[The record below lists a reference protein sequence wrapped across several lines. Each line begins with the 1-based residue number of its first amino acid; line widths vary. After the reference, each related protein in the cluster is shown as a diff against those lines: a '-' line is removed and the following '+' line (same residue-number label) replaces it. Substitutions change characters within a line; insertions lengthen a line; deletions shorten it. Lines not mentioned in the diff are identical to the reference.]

1 MPSSKRFET
10 DAEDLYENAPC
21 GYLSTLL
28 DGTIVRAN
36 RTFLDWVGYSAN
48 EVIHRRRFQEFL
60 TAAGRIYHETHLFP
74 LLRMQGFA
82 REIALDLVATDGN
95 RLPAFLNAVVK
106 EVGGQPRIVRIA
118 ILSAADRREY
128 ETELLR
134 ARQAAEKSEERARV
148 LAETLQASLI
158 PPQTPRIPGLDV
170 GAAYRPA
177 GSGAEVG
184 GDFYD
189 IFQIGPNEWAIAIG
203 DVVGKGALAAT
214 VTALVR
220 YTVRAAAVQVR
231 EPSLILAL
239 LNNAMRRQHPDAF
252 CTISYARAL
261 LAGGVVRMTLASG
274 GHPLPIL
281 VSGDTTSEVGQ
292 WGTLIGVVPAPEL
305 DDKTITL
312 APGDMLTYFTDG
324 VTEGRRGAELFGESR
339 LRQLLA
345 AHRHSAAGLVA
356 ESVVSEVVAFQEGVP
371 RDDIAVVALKVPR
384 GLRGTEP

>member
-1 MPSSKRFET
+1 MPSSKRFEEEA
-10 DAEDLYENAPC
+10 DDLYENAPC

-36 RTFLDWVGYSAN
+36 RTFLDWVGYSPN
-48 EVIHRRRFQEFL
+48 EVIHRRRFQDFL
-60 TAAGRIYHETHLFP
+60 TAAGRIYHETHFFP

-82 REIALDLVATDGN
+82 REIALDLVAADGN

-106 EVGGQPRIVRIA
+106 EFVGQPQIVRIA

-189 IFQIGPNEWAIAIG
+189 IFQVGPNEWAIAIG

-239 LNNAMRRQHPDAF
+239 LNNAMRRQHPEAF
-252 CTISYARAL
+252 CTISYTRAL
-261 LAGGVVRMTLASG
+261 LADGVVRMTLASG

-281 VSGDTTSEVGQ
+281 VSGGTTSEVGQ
-292 WGTLIGVVPAPEL
+292 WGTLIGVVPGPEL

-339 LRQLLA
+339 LMQLLA
-345 AHRHSAAGLVA
+345 AHRHSAARLVA
-356 ESVVSEVVAFQEGVP
+356 ESVVAEVVAFQEGFP
-371 RDDIAVVALKVPR
+371 RDDIAVVTLKVPQ